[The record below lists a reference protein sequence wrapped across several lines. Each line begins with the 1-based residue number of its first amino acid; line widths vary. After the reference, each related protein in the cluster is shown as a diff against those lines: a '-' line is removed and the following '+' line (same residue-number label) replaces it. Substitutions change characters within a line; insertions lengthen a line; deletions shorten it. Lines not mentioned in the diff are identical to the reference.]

1 MSRIKPA
8 ATTVVIKST
17 EEADTVLA
25 RIAAHKRRIELI
37 DLSAAE
43 EIDEVKAR
51 AAAEAEPIKQEIA
64 GLEQSLLRYAD
75 YARDELFRGRK
86 SPQLTFG
93 TIGYRLSTKLKTLPK
108 WTFERVLES
117 LKAGNKTEYIRI
129 KEEVDKERLR
139 GAAPELL
146 KQHGLRLVTDDV
158 FFYGASEQQNEQA
171 ENI

>member
-51 AAAEAEPIKQEIA
+51 AAASAEE
-64 GLEQSLLRYAD
+64 
-75 YARDELFRGRK
+75 
-86 SPQLTFG
+86 
-93 TIGYRLSTKLKTLPK
+93 
-108 WTFERVLES
+108 
-117 LKAGNKTEYIRI
+117 
-129 KEEVDKERLR
+129 DKRR
-139 GAAPELL
+139 AC
-146 KQHGLRLVTDDV
+146 
-158 FFYGASEQQNEQA
+158 QN
-171 ENI
+171 